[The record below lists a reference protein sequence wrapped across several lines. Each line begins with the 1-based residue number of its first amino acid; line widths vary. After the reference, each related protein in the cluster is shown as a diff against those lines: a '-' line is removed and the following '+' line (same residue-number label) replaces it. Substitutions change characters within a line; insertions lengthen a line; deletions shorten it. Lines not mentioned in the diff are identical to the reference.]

1 MKTFYT
7 YLHCKPDGSIFYV
20 GKGMGDRA
28 TSKENRNRYWKRTVN
43 KYGYEVKIIAYWET
57 ENEAFEH
64 EKQLISEYKALGIK
78 LVNLTNGGEGSAG
91 YRWTDEQ
98 KANFDM
104 CGSNNGMFGKKH
116 SDETKRKLSEKAKAR
131 KLSDE
136 TKAKLSKAM
145 KNRVFSESHLEKLKI
160 SGLGNKNGLGNKGN
174 AKKCKI
180 NGIIYESTKQA
191 AKIFGLA
198 PSSIQ
203 RRCLNP
209 KHLNY
214 EYI

>member
-28 TSKENRNRYWKRTVN
+28 TTKENRNRYWKRTEN

-64 EKQLISEYKALGIK
+64 EKQLIAEYKALGIK

-98 KANFDM
+98 KVNFDM

-116 SDETKRKLSEKAKAR
+116 SDETKRKLSEKAKGR
-131 KLSDE
+131 ILSNE
-136 TKAKLSKAM
+136 QKTKISNSL
-145 KNRVFSESHLEKLKI
+145 KNRVFSKKHLEKL
-160 SGLGNKNGLGNKGN
+160 SEANKGGKN
-174 AKKCKI
+174 RAAKKCVVNEI
-180 NGIIYESTKQA
+180 QYDCATDA
-191 AKIFGLA
+191 AKILGL
-198 PSSIQ
+198 SKSTVC
-203 RRCLNP
+203 RRCKNP
-209 KHLNY
+209 KYINY
-214 EYI
+214 KYN